1 MDNNALRDNTSDN
14 IAIATKPI
22 KQGDAIIIEGEKLFV
37 AVQDIEPRHKIA
49 LHEIDT
55 GATIIRYGKPVGQ
68 ATTNIHEGEEV
79 QESNTLPVANK
90 RRQ

>member
-37 AVQDIEPRHKIA
+37 AVQDIEPSHKIA

-55 GATIIRYGKPVGQ
+55 GATVIRYGKPVGQ
-68 ATTNIHEGEEV
+68 ATAIIHEGEWV
-79 QESNTLPVANK
+79 HDHNTLPVPNK
-90 RRQ
+90 QRQ